1 MANTQSQSTP
11 FFHPLGYITVN
22 NYVSIFILII
32 NNFKP
37 ELTILNLNIK
47 KIKFFTIACTTEND
61 FFFFIIFTRD
71 NLILIF
77 KQSE

>member
-37 ELTILNLNIK
+37 EYKK

-61 FFFFIIFTRD
+61 FFFFSIFTRD
-71 NLILIF
+71 NLILLF